1 MTTTFSKKLFLLVC
15 ILLISLTMISCSS
28 SSNKDT
34 DGLIYNQTSYRVWT
48 NFISLKVVALTAGQM
63 LEERDLEKGNT
74 YVFQVTVFDDSN
86 TAIDVIDSLI
96 YIDYN
101 TGNQNIN
108 GRNCN
113 WYIRIYEEAGRFR
126 VFSAS

>member
-63 LEERDLEKGNT
+63 LEERDLERGNT

-86 TAIDVIDSLI
+86 TAIDVIDSFI

-113 WYIRIYEEAGRFR
+113 WYIQIYEEAGRFR